1 MLRSLYELEKRNKAI
16 YDNVHE
22 YCLAEKVNEEQLR
35 ISIKKKYWFNNP
47 IKMCK
52 FIGNLLVQCKGDY

>member
-1 MLRSLYELEKRNKAI
+1 MLRSLYEVGKCNKTI

-35 ISIKKKYWFNNP
+35 ISIKKKYWVKNP
-47 IKMCK
+47 TKMHK
-52 FIGNLLVQCKGDY
+52 FIGNLLILHKGNY